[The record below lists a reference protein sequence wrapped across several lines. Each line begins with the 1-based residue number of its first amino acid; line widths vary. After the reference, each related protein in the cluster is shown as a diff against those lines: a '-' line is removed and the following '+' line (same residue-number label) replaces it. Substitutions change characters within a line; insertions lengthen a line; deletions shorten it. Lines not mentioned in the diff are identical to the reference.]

1 MSLQLG
7 NYPDPAASVPF
18 HYGHADLRKT
28 SGCVQTRPDVSDD
41 PIGGH
46 FDLTASDV
54 IDQIAL
60 FVLGDRLVPLRQFA
74 ELLRNSFGGGKGDSG
89 VAHGSPTELVADC
102 VDGPVHSPPG
112 GFDDGSGSG
121 ASISMQVGRIER

>member
-28 SGCVQTRPDVSDD
+28 SGCVQTRPDVNSDD

-60 FVLGDRLVPLRQFA
+60 FMLGDAWFRSA
-74 ELLRNSFGGGKGDSG
+74 SSRNSSG
-89 VAHGSPTELVADC
+89 TRSAAERATVA
-102 VDGPVHSPPG
+102 
-112 GFDDGSGSG
+112 
-121 ASISMQVGRIER
+121 